1 MSLTIRPAV
10 PGDGTALWAIL
21 EPVIHA
27 GETYALDRDLGR
39 DAALAYW
46 LGADRTT
53 FVAEAGGRVLGT
65 YYLRVN
71 QAGGG
76 AHVANCGYATHP
88 DARGR
93 GVGRAMAAH
102 SFAEARARGFRAMQ
116 FNFVVSS
123 NVGAVRLWHALGFE
137 TVGRVPEAFD
147 HPTLG
152 LVDALVLYRRL

>member
-1 MSLTIRPAV
+1 MIRPAV
-10 PGDGTALWAIL
+10 RQDGAAIWAIL
-21 EPVIHA
+21 KPVLRA
-27 GETYALDRDLGR
+27 GETYALDRDLSR

-46 LGADRTT
+46 LGADRAS
-53 FVAEAGGRVLGT
+53 FVAEGEGRVLGT
-65 YYLRVN
+65 YYLRAN

-88 DARGR
+88 EARGR
-93 GVGRAMAAH
+93 GIARAMAEH

-116 FNFVVSS
+116 FNFVVRS
-123 NVGAVRLWHALGFE
+123 NAAAVRLWQALAFE